1 MTTPEDELRMPF
13 WSHLEELR
21 KRIVRSLILV
31 AIGFGAC
38 FNYSEDILR
47 LLMWPMNTKMEVTS
61 AFPFFSVTPNP
72 TPQKLHYTTLIE
84 PFWSHLKI
92 ALIAGIM
99 VVFPFIMYQLWK
111 FISPGLMQKERKYVG
126 FFVFFSSLFFGIGVL
141 FCYFFLLP
149 FAVPFLMTYKT
160 ENLIAIIRIGDYI
173 DFILKF
179 LLASGIVFE
188 LPLIIVLLSRMGIVN
203 PDTLAKYRKFAVL
216 GAFIIGAILTPT
228 PDIFNQT
235 ILSVPIYLL
244 YEIGILAARLFGK
257 RKKPESK
264 ELTETP

>member
-1 MTTPEDELRMPF
+1 MATHEEEARMPF

-21 KRIVRSLILV
+21 KRIIQSLILITV
-31 AIGFGAC
+31 GFGIC

-47 LLMWPMNTKMEVTS
+47 ILMWPMNTKMEFHL
-61 AFPFFSVTPNP
+61 AYPFVSIVPNAA
-72 TPQKLHYTTLIE
+72 PQKLHYTTLIE

-99 VVFPFIMYQLWK
+99 VVFPLIMYQVWK
-111 FISPGLMQKERKYVG
+111 FIAPGLLFKEKKYIG
-126 FFVFFSSLFFGIGVL
+126 FFILFSSLFFGAGVL

-149 FAVPFLMTYKT
+149 FAVPFLLTYKT

-173 DFILKF
+173 DFVLKF

-203 PDTLAKYRKFAVL
+203 PGTLAKYRKFAFL
-216 GAFIIGAILTPT
+216 GAFIVGAILTPT

-235 ILSVPIYLL
+235 ILSIPIYLL
-244 YEIGILAARLFGK
+244 YEIGILASRVFGK
-257 RKKPESK
+257 KKKPNSTELAES
-264 ELTETP
+264 

>member
-1 MTTPEDELRMPF
+1 
-13 WSHLEELR
+13 
-21 KRIVRSLILV
+21 
-31 AIGFGAC
+31 
-38 FNYSEDILR
+38 
-47 LLMWPMNTKMEVTS
+47 
-61 AFPFFSVTPNP
+61 
-72 TPQKLHYTTLIE
+72 
-84 PFWSHLKI
+84 
-92 ALIAGIM
+92 M

-203 PDTLAKYRKFAVL
+203 PDTLAKYRKFAFL

-228 PDIFNQT
+228 PDVFNQT

-257 RKKPESK
+257 RKKPGSK
-264 ELTETP
+264 ELTETS